1 MSAPQPQAAAALAA
15 QAAVLV
21 VNAGSS
27 TLKFALYPR
36 SGDSAA
42 EFAAHP
48 SFASGQLDGLQP
60 GGRLQLCAAGEAPV
74 DLDAGQDEDDRFDV
88 ALQALQRHV
97 ATVAPQARIVAV
109 AHRIVHGGGEFVA
122 PIVLDDAAL
131 QRLARLA
138 PLAPLHQPHNLAGV
152 AALGRAFPGLAQ
164 VGCFDT
170 AFHASLPDL
179 ETRFALPQVL
189 HDEGIRRYG
198 FHGLSYQ
205 YLMQV
210 LPAFSAR
217 AGGRVLMAHL
227 GSGASLCGAVGGRS
241 VATTMGFSAL
251 DGLMMGSRSGALDPG
266 VVLHLWRLG
275 WTEAQVEKL
284 LYKESGLL
292 GVSGLG
298 SDMRLLR
305 RAAAAGS
312 ETAGRAIDLFVHR
325 LRRESGALAAVLG
338 GLDVLVCTGGI
349 GEHDAATRAAMAEA
363 LHFLGV
369 TIDPQ
374 ANAAA
379 TGDTIRPIH
388 AADSA
393 VEVWVVPTD
402 EGRVAAQA
410 AWALLGTSAG
420 DAAEPPG

>member
-266 VVLHLWRLG
+266 VVLHLWRQG

-410 AWALLGTSAG
+410 AWALVG
-420 DAAEPPG
+420 DVD

>member
-241 VATTMGFSAL
+241 MATTMGFSAL

-266 VVLHLWRLG
+266 VVLHLWRQG

-420 DAAEPPG
+420 DAAAPPG